1 MDSTFYIR
9 NMGLL
14 FSYSLSDV
22 LKIIT
27 YFSLGYILL
36 KRTDLIIIYIGEQPF
51 FLHIIIVSGKF
62 GFIHAKNKSGF
73 KAELLK

>member
-14 FSYSLSDV
+14 FSYSLSNV

-27 YFSLGYILL
+27 LVSLGYILL
-36 KRTDLIIIYIGEQPF
+36 KRTDLIIIFGEQPF
-51 FLHIIIVSGKF
+51 FLHIIIVSRKF
-62 GFIHAKNKSGF
+62 GFIHSKNKSSF